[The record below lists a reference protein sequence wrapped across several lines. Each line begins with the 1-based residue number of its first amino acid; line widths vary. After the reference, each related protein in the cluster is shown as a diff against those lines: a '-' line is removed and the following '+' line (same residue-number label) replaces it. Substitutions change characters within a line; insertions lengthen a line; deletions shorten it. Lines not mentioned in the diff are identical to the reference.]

1 MKKSEIE
8 EELISKIKIELDT
21 LFYMPGEKIKG
32 IIKIYPGIK
41 IEIKNNILNLKL
53 KLLQYEFWDYTNIKT
68 DELKNIHKTEVS
80 TSNIKYELKEE
91 EKPSFKDNEKFGNFS
106 IVLIEKED
114 EDKFISIPFEF
125 ELDKNNDNLLPTFQ
139 YEKDKYILGIRHIL
153 TVECEEYNSVN
164 YIGLFIGKQPKN
176 IFCESKNINYKIK
189 TLFDDA
195 DLEIIFNKQAFY
207 FGEEIN
213 FRLKTNH
220 KYIFES
226 GDISIR
232 EIIYRKIKWIG
243 YMKNSLLDKK
253 IYIDAKRTGQKKMK
267 EKDDYYNDDVEF
279 LEFLGGI
286 ITNIF
291 GVMAFGGL
299 GSQIGAVFG
308 TIIGG
313 LICPHLL
320 IGMISGGL
328 ISYVI
333 GGFGGIGAFLIYNNY
348 SPGERSLSGNI
359 KSNSIKGKN
368 NINNEQIKEDL
379 QKFVYFKKN
388 KIIGFIKFKNDITP
402 PVNGYYFKCDFTL
415 KLDIKIPNFIKDTSK
430 NVLKNEIDL
439 YDGNEYIEN
448 MKKLLNTNNILQGNS

>member
-8 EELISKIKIELDT
+8 EELISKIKFELDT

-41 IEIKNNILNLKL
+41 IEIKNNTLNLNL
-53 KLLQYEFWDYTNIKT
+53 KLLQYEFWDYTNIQA
-68 DELKNIHKTEVS
+68 DELKNIHKTEVL

-114 EDKFISIPFEF
+114 KDKFISIPFEF
-125 ELDKNNDNLLPTFQ
+125 ELDKNNDKLLPTFQ
-139 YEKDKYILGIRHIL
+139 YEKDNYILGIRHIL

-164 YIGLFIGKQPKN
+164 YIGLFIGKQPKKN
-176 IFCESKNINYKIK
+176 LCESKKINYKVK
-189 TLFDDA
+189 TFFDEVDF
-195 DLEIIFNKQAFY
+195 EIFFEKQAFY

-213 FRLKTNH
+213 FRLKSNL
-220 KYIFES
+220 KFIFDS
-226 GDISIR
+226 GDILLR

-253 IYIDAKRTGQKKMK
+253 IYIDAKRKGTKKK
-267 EKDDYYNDDVEF
+267 KVENDFDDDNE

-286 ITNIF
+286 IF
-291 GVMAFGGL
+291 GMLEPLAYGF
-299 GSQIGAVFG
+299 IGQGIGTVFG

-328 ISYVI
+328 ISYAL
-333 GGFGGIGAFLIYNNY
+333 GALGGIQSYFIYNDY
-348 SPGERSLSGNI
+348 SPGERTLSGDF
-359 KSNSIKGKN
+359 KSNSIKEKN
-368 NINNEQIKEDL
+368 NINNEQIKEEL
-379 QKFVYFKKN
+379 QKFVYFKEN
-388 KIIGFIKFKNDITP
+388 KIIGLIKFKNNITP

-415 KLDIKIPNFIKDTSK
+415 KLDIKIPNCIKDTSK
-430 NVLKNEIDL
+430 NVLKNEIDF
-439 YDGNEYIEN
+439 YDGNEYIEK
-448 MKKLLNTNNILQGNS
+448 MKKLLNINNILKGDN